1 MSKGQVLEIQFPA
14 DINRHSWI
22 ERCDNIHEYFGGE
35 KNESCRCP
43 GS

>member
-1 MSKGQVLEIQFPA
+1 MSKGPVLEIQFPA
-14 DINRHSWI
+14 DIDWQSWI
-22 ERCDNIHEYFGGE
+22 ERCDNIHEYFGRE